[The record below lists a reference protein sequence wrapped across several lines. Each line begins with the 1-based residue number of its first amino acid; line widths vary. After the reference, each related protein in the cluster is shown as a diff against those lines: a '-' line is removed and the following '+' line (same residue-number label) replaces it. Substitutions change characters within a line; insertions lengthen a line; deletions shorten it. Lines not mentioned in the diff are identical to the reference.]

1 LFPLRFQFHPG
12 TRRIESMATMIT
24 NDCINCGA
32 CEPECPNNAIS
43 QGETIFVIDPMLCT
57 ECVGFHDYEACAAV
71 CPVDCCVTDANNI
84 ETEEALIARARA
96 LHPETRFDDN
106 FESRFRKGQGTAAA
120 ISPKKDAPRP
130 AAAVTVDGEIGV
142 PRVAASASIRP
153 TASTYAEPGDHF
165 VPLPNI
171 DSWDIPVRC
180 FKCNQPHVEP
190 VRNFMIGNVI
200 FCPHCNKSM
209 VVRDNL
215 NFHVRTLLKDAYD
228 KWKTEEGEFQT
239 KRERELT
246 EFAEG
251 RAKEAEAF
259 EVHQRRELQKIRQQ
273 LDTIG
278 ETYDAPGKPIKK
290 GSRFGWG

>member
-1 LFPLRFQFHPG
+1 
-12 TRRIESMATMIT
+12 MATMIT

-71 CPVDCCVTDANNI
+71 CPVDCCVTDPDNI
-84 ETEEALIARARA
+84 ETEEALIERARA
-96 LHPETRFDDN
+96 LHPDTRFDDN
-106 FESRFRKGQGTAAA
+106 FESRFRKGQGKSAAGGA
-120 ISPKKDAPRP
+120 KNDLP
-130 AAAVTVDGEIGV
+130 A
-142 PRVAASASIRP
+142 RAASAAGNTGTEVTSATMP
-153 TASTYAEPGDHF
+153 ASNAAASSYAEPEVNF
-165 VPLPNI
+165 VPLPDI

-215 NFHVRTLLKDAYD
+215 NFHVRTLLKDSYD
-228 KWKTEEGEFQT
+228 KWQNEKTEFQT
-239 KRERELT
+239 KRERELA
-246 EFAEG
+246 EFVEG

-259 EVHQRRELQKIRQQ
+259 EAHQQRELQKIRQQ
-273 LDTIG
+273 LDAMG

>member
-1 LFPLRFQFHPG
+1 
-12 TRRIESMATMIT
+12 MATMIT

-71 CPVDCCVTDANNI
+71 CPVDCCVTDPNNI
-84 ETEEALIARARA
+84 ENEEVLIKRARA
-96 LHPETRFDDN
+96 LHPDTNFDEN
-106 FESRFRKGQGTAAA
+106 FESRFRKGQDK
-120 ISPKKDAPRP
+120 SPTPAKKDLPVRAASSAGNTGSEVASATMPTS
-130 AAAVTVDGEIGV
+130 AAVV
-142 PRVAASASIRP
+142 SAH
-153 TASTYAEPGDHF
+153 AEPEVNF
-165 VPLPNI
+165 VSLPDI

-180 FKCNQPHVEP
+180 FKCNQTHVEP

-209 VVRDNL
+209 VIRDNL
-215 NFHVRTLLKDAYD
+215 NFHVRTLLKDSYD
-228 KWKTEEGEFQT
+228 RWKTVQDEFQT
-239 KRERELT
+239 KRERELR
-246 EFAEG
+246 EFVDG

-259 EVHQRRELQKIRQQ
+259 EAHQRRELEKIRQQ
-273 LDTIG
+273 LDAMG

>member
-1 LFPLRFQFHPG
+1 
-12 TRRIESMATMIT
+12 MAIKIT
-24 NDCINCGA
+24 EECINCGA

-71 CPVDCCVTDANNI
+71 CPVDCCVTDPNNV
-84 ETEEALIARARA
+84 ETEEALIERARA
-96 LHPETRFDDN
+96 LHPDTHFDEN
-106 FESRFRKGQGTAAA
+106 FESRFRKGQDKPAASGA
-120 ISPKKDAPRP
+120 KKDLPARAASATGNTGPERARAPMPTSP
-130 AAAVTVDGEIGV
+130 AAA
-142 PRVAASASIRP
+142 SA
-153 TASTYAEPGDHF
+153 YAEAEVNF
-165 VPLPNI
+165 VSLPDV

-190 VRNFMIGNVI
+190 IRNFMIGNVI

-215 NFHVRTLLKDAYD
+215 NFHVRTLLKDSYD
-228 KWKTEEGEFQT
+228 RWKNEQDEFRT
-239 KRERELT
+239 KRERELG
-246 EFAEG
+246 EFIEG

-259 EVHQRRELQKIRQQ
+259 EAHQRRQLQKIRQQ
-273 LDTIG
+273 LDSMG
-278 ETYDAPGKPIKK
+278 ETYDAPGKPVKK

>member
-1 LFPLRFQFHPG
+1 
-12 TRRIESMATMIT
+12 MATMIT

-71 CPVDCCVTDANNI
+71 CPVDCCVTDPNNI
-84 ETEEALIARARA
+84 ENEEVLIKRARA
-96 LHPETRFDDN
+96 LHPDTNFDEN
-106 FESRFRKGQGTAAA
+106 FESRFRKGQDK
-120 ISPKKDAPRP
+120 SPTPAKKDLPVRAASSAGNTGAEVASATMPTS
-130 AAAVTVDGEIGV
+130 AAVV
-142 PRVAASASIRP
+142 
-153 TASTYAEPGDHF
+153 STHAEPEVNF
-165 VPLPNI
+165 VSLPDI

-180 FKCNQPHVEP
+180 FKCNQTHVEP

-209 VVRDNL
+209 VIRDNL
-215 NFHVRTLLKDAYD
+215 NFHVRTLLKDSYD
-228 KWKTEEGEFQT
+228 RWKTVQDEFQT
-239 KRERELT
+239 KRERELR
-246 EFAEG
+246 EFVDG

-259 EVHQRRELQKIRQQ
+259 EAHQRRELEKIRQQ
-273 LDTIG
+273 LDAMG

>member
-1 LFPLRFQFHPG
+1 
-12 TRRIESMATMIT
+12 MATMIT
-24 NDCINCGA
+24 NECINCGA

-71 CPVDCCVTDANNI
+71 CPVDCCVTDPNNI
-84 ETEEALIARARA
+84 ETEEALIERARA
-96 LHPETRFDDN
+96 LHPDTRFDDN
-106 FESRFRKGQGTAAA
+106 FESRFRKGQTKSAVGGAKNDLPARAASTPGNTGTEVTSATM
-120 ISPKKDAPRP
+120 P
-130 AAAVTVDGEIGV
+130 ANIA
-142 PRVAASASIRP
+142 AASA
-153 TASTYAEPGDHF
+153 YAEPEVNF
-165 VPLPNI
+165 VPPPDI

-180 FKCNQPHVEP
+180 FKCSQPHVEP

-215 NFHVRTLLKDAYD
+215 NFHVRTLLKDSYD
-228 KWKTEEGEFQT
+228 KWQNEQNDFQT

-246 EFAEG
+246 EFVEG
-251 RAKEAEAF
+251 RAKETEAF
-259 EVHQRRELQKIRQQ
+259 EAHQQRELQKIRQQ
-273 LDTIG
+273 LNAMG

>member
-1 LFPLRFQFHPG
+1 
-12 TRRIESMATMIT
+12 MATMIT
-24 NDCINCGA
+24 NECINCGA

-71 CPVDCCVTDANNI
+71 CPVDCCVTDPNNI
-84 ETEEALIARARA
+84 ETEEALIERARA
-96 LHPETRFDDN
+96 LHPDTRFDDN
-106 FESRFRKGQGTAAA
+106 FESRFRKGQT
-120 ISPKKDAPRP
+120 K
-130 AAAVTVDGEIGV
+130 AAVGGAKNDL
-142 PRVAASASIRP
+142 PARAASTAGNTGTEATSATMPASN
-153 TASTYAEPGDHF
+153 AAVSADAEPEVNF
-165 VPLPNI
+165 VLLPEI

-180 FKCNQPHVEP
+180 FKCSQPHVEP

-215 NFHVRTLLKDAYD
+215 NFHVRTLLKDSYD
-228 KWKTEEGEFQT
+228 KWQNEQNEFQT

-246 EFAEG
+246 EFVES

-259 EVHQRRELQKIRQQ
+259 EAHQQRELQKIRQQ
-273 LDTIG
+273 LDAMG

>member
-1 LFPLRFQFHPG
+1 
-12 TRRIESMATMIT
+12 MIT
-24 NDCINCGA
+24 SDCINCGA

-43 QGETIFVIDPMLCT
+43 QGDPVYVIDPKLCT

-71 CPVDCCVTDANNI
+71 CPVDCCVTDPNNI
-84 ETEEALIARARA
+84 ETEEALIERARA
-96 LHPETRFDDN
+96 LHPDTQFDDN
-106 FESRFRKGQGTAAA
+106 FESRFRKGQGKSAAGGAKNDLTARAA
-120 ISPKKDAPRP
+120 TTDGHTGPEVTSATMP
-130 AAAVTVDGEIGV
+130 ASNAAVSV
-142 PRVAASASIRP
+142 
-153 TASTYAEPGDHF
+153 YAEPEVNF
-165 VPLPNI
+165 VPLPDI

-215 NFHVRTLLKDAYD
+215 NFHVRTLLKDSYD
-228 KWKTEEGEFQT
+228 KWQNEKSEFQT

-246 EFAEG
+246 EFVED

-259 EVHQRRELQKIRQQ
+259 EAHQQRELQKIRQQ
-273 LDTIG
+273 LDAMG

>member
-1 LFPLRFQFHPG
+1 
-12 TRRIESMATMIT
+12 MATMIT

-71 CPVDCCVTDANNI
+71 CPVDCCVTDPNNI
-84 ETEEALIARARA
+84 ETEEVLIKRACA
-96 LHPETRFDDN
+96 LHPDTHFDDN
-106 FESRFRKGQGTAAA
+106 FESRFRKGQDKSATPA
-120 ISPKKDAPRP
+120 KKDLPVR
-130 AAAVTVDGEIGV
+130 
-142 PRVAASASIRP
+142 AASSGGNAGAQATSETMPTSTADAS
-153 TASTYAEPGDHF
+153 ACAEPEVNF
-165 VPLPNI
+165 ISLPDI
-171 DSWDIPVRC
+171 DSWEIPVRC
-180 FKCNQPHVEP
+180 FKCNQTHVEP

-215 NFHVRTLLKDAYD
+215 NFHVRTLLKDSYD
-228 KWKTEEGEFQT
+228 RWKSEQDTFQT
-239 KRERELT
+239 KRERELRD
-246 EFAEG
+246 FIDG

-259 EVHQRRELQKIRQQ
+259 EAHQRRELQRIRQQ
-273 LDTIG
+273 LNAIG

>member
-1 LFPLRFQFHPG
+1 
-12 TRRIESMATMIT
+12 MATMIT

-71 CPVDCCVTDANNI
+71 CPVDCCVTDPNNI
-84 ETEEALIARARA
+84 ETEEALIERARA
-96 LHPETRFDDN
+96 LHPDTRFDDN
-106 FESRFRKGQGTAAA
+106 FESRFRKGQGKSAAGGAKNDLPARAASTAGNTGTEATSA
-120 ISPKKDAPRP
+120 TMP
-130 AAAVTVDGEIGV
+130 ASNAAV
-142 PRVAASASIRP
+142 SAD
-153 TASTYAEPGDHF
+153 AEPEVNF
-165 VPLPNI
+165 VLLPEI

-180 FKCNQPHVEP
+180 FKCSQPHVEP

-215 NFHVRTLLKDAYD
+215 NFHVRTLLKDSYD
-228 KWKTEEGEFQT
+228 KWQNDQKEFQT

-246 EFAEG
+246 EFVES

-259 EVHQRRELQKIRQQ
+259 EAHQQRELQKIRQQ
-273 LDTIG
+273 LDAMG